1 MGAVVALV
9 NQKGGVGK
17 TAAVVN
23 LAASVAAEHA
33 RVLVVDADPQAS
45 ASRALDPAETPFTL
59 DDVLDA
65 GYDGAAAGAII
76 PSGSADWGEVD
87 LLPAELSLA
96 RRDVEQ
102 SIGSEQRLRRAL
114 LGVRDRYQLTL
125 IDCPPSVNRLVAGAL
140 IAADAVLLVTEPGR
154 DSVAGLAAVRETID
168 LVRDAY
174 NPRLATIGVL
184 VNRVEGTTE
193 HSRRLAELT
202 RLFEAALW
210 RPYVPKRAAVAESH
224 GAARPVR
231 AWRRRPR
238 RRGRVHGAGPAAAA
252 GGRLHPRPGGL
263 TMPRPEPKPAGVGG
277 QVEATRLTKAAGSG
291 EHPLRALPPTPATTS
306 RRPRQAPRT
315 QRARTTLYLD
325 EQLLRDLARVTAR
338 LTVERDILYTK
349 TAVLEAALAY
359 GLQRIQDIPAHAFP
373 PDARRTT
380 PAR

>member
-65 GYDGAAAGAII
+65 GYDGAAGGAII

-231 AWRRRPR
+231 SW
-238 RRGRVHGAGPAAAA
+238 
-252 GGRLHPRPGGL
+252 PGGGARDAADAFTAL
-263 TMPRPEPKPAGVGG
+263 A
-277 QVEATRLTKAAGSG
+277 QRLLQAVDSA
-291 EHPLRALPPTPATTS
+291 TPA
-306 RRPRQAPRT
+306 
-315 QRARTTLYLD
+315 L
-325 EQLLRDLARVTAR
+325 V
-338 LTVERDILYTK
+338 
-349 TAVLEAALAY
+349 
-359 GLQRIQDIPAHAFP
+359 G
-373 PDARRTT
+373 
-380 PAR
+380 